1 MIDLKNDKAAGS
13 SVEINLLREGTPQP
27 QGAEGSEYELNRDIV
42 FTAQYDLAE
51 VSYRDAIVRNPTK
64 KNQLS

>member
-1 MIDLKNDKAAGS
+1 MVEMKNDQVTAS
-13 SVEINLLREGTPQP
+13 SVEIQLLCEGTPKP
-27 QGAEGSEYELNRDIV
+27 QVAADGEYELNRDIV

-64 KNQLS
+64 KNEM

>member
-1 MIDLKNDKAAGS
+1 MVEIKNNQVTAS
-13 SVEINLLREGTPQP
+13 SVEIQLLREGTPKP
-27 QGAEGSEYELNRDIV
+27 QVAADSEYELNRDIV

-64 KNQLS
+64 KNEM